1 MKIDKLQST
10 FHQWESTSNAAEQ
23 GRLTKEVRAGCESI
37 EWQVDLL
44 HASAE
49 PMTYRLVTDEL
60 FHSFNMFLS

>member
-1 MKIDKLQST
+1 VKIDKLQST
-10 FHQWESTSNAAEQ
+10 FHQWQNTSNAAEQ

-49 PMTYRLVTDEL
+49 SMTK
-60 FHSFNMFLS
+60 